1 LANKAENKVESRSEH
16 RKLKNKED
24 GLSNKRYFSLILSI
38 AGVLIIGATAI
49 FYVYPKI
56 MNEGNIH
63 PENASTKAAAE
74 KDVKKETKS
83 EKATETKTKE
93 VAKETTSKE
102 TTSKETKVT
111 DEEKQSKDYVL
122 PESNSRKLTNA
133 DLIKLA
139 PNELRLA
146 RNEIYARHGLVFK
159 SSDLTIYFSSKS
171 WYKPNP
177 AYGGELNDVEKYN
190 LSLIKSKE

>member
-1 LANKAENKVESRSEH
+1 MANKAENKVESRSEH
-16 RKLKNKED
+16 RKVKNKED
-24 GLSNKRYFSLILSI
+24 GLGNKRYFSLILSI

-56 MNEGNIH
+56 MNEGSIH
-63 PENASTKAAAE
+63 PENASTKAVTN

-83 EKATETKTKE
+83 EKPTETKTKE
-93 VAKETTSKE
+93 A
-102 TTSKETKVT
+102 TSKETKVT

-122 PESNSRKLTNA
+122 PESNSKKLTNA

-190 LSLIKSKE
+190 LSLIKSRE

>member
-1 LANKAENKVESRSEH
+1 MANKGENEVESRSEH
-16 RKLKNKED
+16 RKLKNKDD
-24 GLSNKRYFSLILSI
+24 GFSSKRYFSLILAI

-63 PENASTKAAAE
+63 PKNASTESVAD

-83 EKATETKTKE
+83 EKTAETKTKE
-93 VAKETTSKE
+93 VAKETT
-102 TTSKETKVT
+102 TKETKVT
-111 DEEKQSKDYVL
+111 DVEKQSKDYIL
-122 PESNSRKLTNA
+122 PGSNSRKLTNA

-139 PNELRLA
+139 PNDLRLA

-177 AYGGELNDVEKYN
+177 AYGGQLNDVEQYN
-190 LSLIKSKE
+190 LNLIKSRE

>member
-1 LANKAENKVESRSEH
+1 MANKAENKVESRSEH
-16 RKLKNKED
+16 RKLKNNED
-24 GLSNKRYFSLILSI
+24 GLSNNRYFSLILLI

-63 PENASTKAAAE
+63 PKNASTEAAAD

-83 EKATETKTKE
+83 EKTIETKTKE
-93 VAKETTSKE
+93 VAKETSK
-102 TTSKETKVT
+102 KTKVT

-122 PESNSRKLTNA
+122 PDSNSRKLSNA
-133 DLIKLA
+133 DLNKLA

-159 SSDLTIYFSSKS
+159 SSDLTIYFTSKS

-190 LSLIKSKE
+190 LNLIKSRE

>member
-1 LANKAENKVESRSEH
+1 MANKAEKNVESRSEH
-16 RKLKNKED
+16 RKIKNKED

-63 PENASTKAAAE
+63 PENTSTKAVAD

-83 EKATETKTKE
+83 EKPTETKTKE
-93 VAKETTSKE
+93 VAKETT
-102 TTSKETKVT
+102 TKETKVS

-177 AYGGELNDVEKYN
+177 AYGGALNDVEQYN
-190 LSLIKSKE
+190 LNLIKSKE

>member
-1 LANKAENKVESRSEH
+1 MANKAENKVESRSEH
-16 RKLKNKED
+16 RKIKNKEE
-24 GLSNKRYFSLILSI
+24 GFSNKRYSSLILSI

-63 PENASTKAAAE
+63 PKNASTEAVAN

-83 EKATETKTKE
+83 EKTTETKTKE
-93 VAKETTSKE
+93 VAKEATT
-102 TTSKETKVT
+102 KETKVK
-111 DEEKQSKDYVL
+111 DEEKQSTDYVL

-133 DLIKLA
+133 DQVKLA

-159 SSDLTIYFSSKS
+159 SSDLTIYFTSKS

-177 AYGGELNDVEKYN
+177 AYGGALNDVEQYN
-190 LSLIKSKE
+190 LNLIKSRE

>member
-16 RKLKNKED
+16 RKFKNKED
-24 GLSNKRYFSLILSI
+24 GFSNNRYFSLILLV

-63 PENASTKAAAE
+63 PKNASTEAAAD

-83 EKATETKTKE
+83 EKTTETKTKE
-93 VAKETTSKE
+93 VAKE
-102 TTSKETKVT
+102 TSKETKVT

-122 PESNSRKLTNA
+122 PDSNSRKLSNA
-133 DLIKLA
+133 DLIKLD

-146 RNEIYARHGLVFK
+146 RNEIFARHGLVFK
-159 SSDLTIYFSSKS
+159 SSDLTIYFTSKS

-177 AYGGELNDVEKYN
+177 AYGGELKDVEKYN
-190 LSLIKSKE
+190 LNLIKSRE